1 MIIELPRKEYDLLKA
16 LMEQLERVLNR
27 EQLLTI
33 VWGYDYDGNER
44 VIDNHIKNLR
54 KHLGDAAVQLRTV
67 IGRGYLLTEKT
78 V

>member
-16 LMEQLERVLNR
+16 LMEQPERVLNR